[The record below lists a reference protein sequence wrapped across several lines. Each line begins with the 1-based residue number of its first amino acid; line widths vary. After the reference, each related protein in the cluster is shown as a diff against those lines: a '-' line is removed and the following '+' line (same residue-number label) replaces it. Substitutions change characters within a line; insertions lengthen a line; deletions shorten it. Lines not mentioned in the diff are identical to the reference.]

1 MSQIRLVLLVIALL
15 IGVPAILS
23 SCSGGGGGGGTA
35 GGGGGGGGGT
45 ASSPPLIAAEV
56 DSFAPGSTPPGFTTN
71 VFVAVL
77 DPSSGASITSA
88 TVTINAIPLSYNAT
102 NQDYEGSLLVAPGNG
117 VVLSVTVG
125 GNTFTASATQFTSYP
140 TITAPAPADT
150 WSSGVANNVSWS
162 GGAPTNNASYGLAVL
177 DAGDP
182 NAPIVWP
189 LDHFLLDTTINTTS
203 FNIPAGSITAG
214 SRLVV
219 VGIEA
224 STGIAT
230 ADPSSSLTIIGLTYA
245 PITVTGM
252 PVTSQSSGTG
262 DNLNGVA
269 WSGTQF
275 VAVGEGGT
283 ILTSPDGV
291 TWTSRSSGTAITLL
305 SVAWSGTKFVAT
317 GIGPDL
323 LTGVALTSSDGL
335 TWTAQDLSSIGA
347 TPPWNLRSVVWSGT
361 QFVAVGATTGFSPSE
376 VILTSPDGASWTAR
390 PYVATTHAD
399 LRAVA
404 WSGLRFVAAG
414 GSGEILTS
422 ADGITWTAQ
431 SSATAF
437 GLDSVIWSGT
447 QFVAGGDGGA
457 VVTSPDGVTWT
468 PRVSATG
475 NSLSAITWTGSQFV
489 AAGPAGTLVN
499 SPDGVTWSLQA
510 SGTSNFLNGI
520 ASGTKTVIVGTNG
533 TILTSP

>member
-1 MSQIRLVLLVIALL
+1 MSPRRLVLLLIALL
-15 IGVPAILS
+15 IGVPLVLS
-23 SCSGGGGGGGTA
+23 SCSGGGGGGGGTA

-45 ASSPPLIAAEV
+45 ASTPPLIAAEV

-150 WSSGVANNVSWS
+150 WSSGVANNVNWS
-162 GGAPTNNASYGLAVL
+162 GGAPMNNASYGLAVL

-189 LDHFLLDTTINTTS
+189 LDHFLLDTTTNTTS
-203 FNIPAGSITAG
+203 FDISPGSITAG
-214 SRLVV
+214 RRLVV

-224 STGIAT
+224 STGIAN

-262 DNLNGVA
+262 NNLNGVV

-275 VAVGEGGT
+275 VAVGEAGT
-283 ILTSPDGV
+283 VLTSPDGV
-291 TWTSRSSGTAITLL
+291 TWTSRSSGTADGLR
-305 SVAWSGTKFVAT
+305 SVAWSGSKFVAVGGNPGT
-317 GIGPDL
+317 
-323 LTGVALTSSDGL
+323 ALTSSDGI
-335 TWTAQDLSSIGA
+335 TWAKQDLSGISFGGQAWI
-347 TPPWNLRSVVWSGT
+347 LSSVVSSGTQFAAVGSTIGGFSSSEVILTSPDGITWTSRPYIATTHSDLRAIAWSGT
-361 QFVAVGATTGFSPSE
+361 QFVAVGGT
-376 VILTSPDGASWTAR
+376 
-390 PYVATTHAD
+390 
-399 LRAVA
+399 
-404 WSGLRFVAAG
+404 
-414 GSGEILTS
+414 GEILSS
-422 ADGITWTAQ
+422 ADGVTWTAQ
-431 SSATAF
+431 SSPASQ
-437 GLDSVIWSGT
+437 LDSIVWSGT
-447 QFVAGGDGGA
+447 QFVAGGSGGTVLTSPNGTTWTSHTSGTLNGVLA
-457 VVTSPDGVTWT
+457 VAWTGVQFVATGPGGTFLSSPDG
-468 PRVSATG
+468 A
-475 NSLSAITWTGSQFV
+475 
-489 AAGPAGTLVN
+489 
-499 SPDGVTWSLQA
+499 TWSIQA
-510 SGTSNFLNGI
+510 SGTSNFMNGF
-520 ASGTKTVIVGTNG
+520 ASGTKLVMVGTNG
-533 TILTSP
+533 TIVTSP